1 MFYLFSQAKEE
12 DLLKCLYYF
21 PRQKEEKVL
30 KCHHFFPRKVSKM
43 SSLFSQ
49 AKEEKVHGRNRLPES
64 AGALPRGCGKASAS
78 QVRG

>member
-1 MFYLFSQAKEE
+1 MSSLFSQAMEE
-12 DLLKCLYYF
+12 KFLKCQHYF
-21 PRQKEEKVL
+21 PRKI
-30 KCHHFFPRKVSKM
+30 SKM

>member
-1 MFYLFSQAKEE
+1 MSSLSSQAKGR
-12 DLLKCLYYF
+12 KI
-21 PRQKEEKVL
+21 L
-30 KCHHFFPRKVSKM
+30 KCHHYFPRKFSKT

>member
-1 MFYLFSQAKEE
+1 MQIIIFEYETQKGNAICGWKGWVSQVIC
-12 DLLKCLYYF
+12 LLRAPSKI
-21 PRQKEEKVL
+21 
-30 KCHHFFPRKVSKM
+30 SKM

-64 AGALPRGCGKASAS
+64 AGALPRGCGKTSAS